1 MLERNRLNDE
11 MLKNNKS
18 LSRQFEVG
26 KDMKQRLKKNA
37 GPEEYD
43 VVDKYDYEDSIDEVL
58 QKMNKLPIEKTTI
71 LAVQK
76 VEARL
81 KKKKAEILKDPDRA
95 IYEVG

>member
-1 MLERNRLNDE
+1 
-11 MLKNNKS
+11 
-18 LSRQFEVG
+18 
-26 KDMKQRLKKNA
+26 MKQRLKKNA